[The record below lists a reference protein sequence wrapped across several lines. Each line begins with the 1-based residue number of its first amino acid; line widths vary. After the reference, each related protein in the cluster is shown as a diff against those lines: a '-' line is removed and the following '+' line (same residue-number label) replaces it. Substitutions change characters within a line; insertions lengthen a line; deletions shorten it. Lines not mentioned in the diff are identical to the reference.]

1 VQAPLVGVAAV
12 MRILI
17 AVAFVFFAAPAAA
30 FAGTTLTMREVPLHG
45 ERTLVS
51 ASAPREFDMV
61 GLHWRGS
68 GSVQFHT
75 RSLSGKWSAWRVAA
89 PEGED
94 LPDLGSAETVAT
106 RGWRLGNPYWTGPS
120 NRIAYR
126 LHGQVLRLRAYF
138 VHSPDVRLPLRR
150 VSMAGS
156 PPLLSRS
163 TWGANEAI
171 RRASPSYAP
180 SVQFAL
186 VHHTAG
192 TNSYTR
198 SQSAAIVRGIEIYH
212 VQGNGWND
220 IGYNFLVDK
229 YGQIFEG
236 RYGGVDKNVIG
247 AHAEGFNTGSV
258 GVAMLG
264 TYGSTVPP
272 AVARNALANLLAW
285 RLDLAHVDPKST
297 LMWTSG
303 GNAKYAAGVPV
314 PLRAVSGHRD
324 TGFTSCPGA
333 ALYAQLGAIAQRASS
348 VGLPKLYAPAVR
360 GTLGGGQVRF
370 QARLS
375 QSLPWAV
382 TVADSTGTPAAT
394 GTGTSQVVDWTWD
407 ASTAAPG
414 LYSWTISAGDAV
426 RPATGTIGA
435 KPVALALTSARASP
449 RTITPNGDGQTD
461 STQITYTLTAPAT
474 VTATLRGP
482 DGTDLSV
489 LFSQPLRPGKQSF
502 RFAAAGVADGR
513 YEIVLSATDGKQT
526 VTSAVPVFVD
536 RTVRLFAAA
545 PAAFSPNGD
554 GVADELDFSFELT
567 RAASIR
573 LDIAQAGKTIASVYS
588 ADLQPGPQSVTW
600 NGAGAK
606 DGKYAGVLTATNDV
620 GTVVHTVLFRID
632 RVPPRLRVISFTRL
646 RFRVSEPATIR
657 LTLNGRVVT
666 KTVHAGVFSFPGGP
680 VRSVRI
686 VARDAA
692 GNVSRTLRYP

>member
-1 VQAPLVGVAAV
+1 MRLLLAA
-12 MRILI
+12 
-17 AVAFVFFAAPAAA
+17 AFLFFASPAAA
-30 FAGTTLTMREVPLHG
+30 FADATLTMREVPLHG
-45 ERTLVS
+45 ERTL
-51 ASAPREFDMV
+51 ASATREFDMV

-68 GSVQFHT
+68 GSVQFRT
-75 RSLSGKWSAWRVAA
+75 RSTAGKWSAWRQAA
-89 PEGED
+89 PEAED
-94 LPDLGSAETVAT
+94 LPDIGSTETRAS

-120 NRIAYR
+120 DRIAYR
-126 LHGQVLRLRAYF
+126 LRGQVVRLRAYF
-138 VHSPDVRLPLRR
+138 VHSPEERIPLRR

-156 PPLLSRS
+156 PPILSRS

-171 RRASPSYAP
+171 RRAPPSYAP

-192 TNSYTR
+192 TNSYTA
-198 SQSAAIVRGIEIYH
+198 SQSAAIVRGIEVYH

-229 YGQIFEG
+229 YGQVFEG
-236 RYGGVDKNVIG
+236 RYGGVDRNVIG

-264 TYGSTVPP
+264 TYGSAAPP
-272 AVARNALANLLAW
+272 PPARNALANLLAW

-297 LMWTSG
+297 LTWVSG
-303 GNAKYAAGVPV
+303 GNARFAPGVPV
-314 PLRAVSGHRD
+314 ILRAVSGHRD

-333 ALYAQLGAIAQRASS
+333 ALYAQVGAIAQKAAA
-348 VGLPKLYAPAVR
+348 VGLPKLYAPTVH
-360 GTLGGGQVRF
+360 GTLGGQVRF

-375 QSLPWAV
+375 QALPWTV
-382 TVADSTGTPAAT
+382 TVADATGAVVAT
-394 GTGTSQVVDWTWD
+394 GTGTSQTVDWTWD
-407 ASTAAPG
+407 ASIATPG
-414 LYSWTISAGDAV
+414 LYAWTIAAGSSV
-426 RPATGTIGA
+426 RTATGTIGTKA
-435 KPVALALTSARASP
+435 TVLALTSAAASP

-461 STQITYTLTAPAT
+461 FSEITYTLTAPAT

-482 DGTDLSV
+482 DGGDLAV
-489 LFSQPLRPGKQSF
+489 LFSQQRQPGKQSF

-526 VTSAVPVFVD
+526 VTSVVPVLVD

-545 PAAFSPNGD
+545 PPAFSPNGD
-554 GVADELDFSFELT
+554 GVEDELAFTFELT
-567 RAASIR
+567 RAASVR
-573 LDIAQAGKTIASVYS
+573 LDIAQAGKTVASVYS
-588 ADLQPGPQSVTW
+588 ADLQPGLQTVTW

-620 GTVVHTVLFRID
+620 GTVVHTVLFRVD
-632 RVPPRLRVISFTRL
+632 RVPPRLTALSFRRL
-646 RFRVSEPATIR
+646 RFRVSEASTIR
-657 LTLNGRVVT
+657 LTLNGRLVVR
-666 KTVHAGVFSFPGGP
+666 TVRAGVFSFRSRL
-680 VRSVRI
+680 VQSVRI

>member
-1 VQAPLVGVAAV
+1 MRLLLAA
-12 MRILI
+12 
-17 AVAFVFFAAPAAA
+17 AFLFFAAPAAA
-30 FAGTTLTMREVPLHG
+30 FADATLAMREVPLHG
-45 ERTLVS
+45 ERTL
-51 ASAPREFDMV
+51 ASTTREFDMV

-68 GSVQFHT
+68 GSVRFRT
-75 RSLSGKWSAWRVAA
+75 RSTAGKWSRWREAA
-89 PEGED
+89 PEAED
-94 LPDLGSAETVAT
+94 LPDIGSTETRAS

-120 NRIAYR
+120 DRIAYR
-126 LHGQVLRLRAYF
+126 LRGQIVRLRAYF
-138 VHSPDVRLPLRR
+138 VHSPEERIPLRR

-156 PPLLSRS
+156 PPILSRS

-171 RRASPSYAP
+171 RRAPPSYAP

-192 TNSYTR
+192 TNSYTA
-198 SQSAAIVRGIEIYH
+198 SQSAAIVRGIEVYH

-229 YGQIFEG
+229 YGQVFEG
-236 RYGGVDKNVIG
+236 RYGGVDRNVIG

-264 TYGSTVPP
+264 TYGSAAPP

-297 LMWTSG
+297 LTWVSG
-303 GNAKYAAGVPV
+303 GNARFAPGVPV
-314 PLRAVSGHRD
+314 ILRAVSGHRD

-333 ALYAQLGAIAQRASS
+333 ALYAQLGAIAQKAAA
-348 VGLPKLYAPAVR
+348 VGLPKLYAPTVH
-360 GTLGGGQVRF
+360 GTLGGQVRF

-375 QSLPWAV
+375 QALPWTV
-382 TVADSTGTPAAT
+382 TVADTTGAVVAT
-394 GTGTSQVVDWTWD
+394 GTGTSQTVDWTWD
-407 ASTAAPG
+407 ASTATPG
-414 LYSWTISAGDAV
+414 LYAWTIAAGSSV
-426 RPATGTIGA
+426 RAATGTIGTKA
-435 KPVALALTSARASP
+435 TVLALTAAAASP
-449 RTITPNGDGQTD
+449 RTITPDGDGQTD
-461 STQITYTLTAPAT
+461 FSQITYTLTAPAT

-482 DGTDLSV
+482 DGGDLAV
-489 LFSQPLRPGKQSF
+489 LFSQQRQPGKQSF

-526 VTSAVPVFVD
+526 VTSVVPVLVD
-536 RTVRLFAAA
+536 RTVRLFAAT
-545 PAAFSPNGD
+545 PPAFSPNGD
-554 GVADELDFSFELT
+554 GVADELAFSFELT
-567 RAASIR
+567 RAASVR
-573 LDIAQAGKTIASVYS
+573 LDIAQAGKTVASVYS
-588 ADLQPGPQSVTW
+588 ADLQPGSQTVTW

-620 GTVVHTVLFRID
+620 GTVVHNVLFRVD
-632 RVPPRLRVISFTRL
+632 RIPPRLSALSFRRL
-646 RFRVSEPATIR
+646 RFRVNEASTIR
-657 LTLNGRVVT
+657 LTLNGKLVVR
-666 KTVHAGVFSFPGGP
+666 TVRAGVFSFRSGL

>member
-1 VQAPLVGVAAV
+1 
-12 MRILI
+12 MRLLI
-17 AVAFVFFAAPAAA
+17 AAAFIFFAAPAAA
-30 FAGTTLTMREVPLHG
+30 FADVTLTMREVPLHG
-45 ERTLVS
+45 ERTLAATS
-51 ASAPREFDMV
+51 SREFDMV
-61 GLHWRGS
+61 GLHWRGP
-68 GSVQFHT
+68 GSVQFRT
-75 RSLSGKWSAWRVAA
+75 RSLAGKWSSWRRAA
-89 PEGED
+89 PESED
-94 LPDLGSAETVAT
+94 LPDIGSPEASAT

-120 NRIAYR
+120 DRIAYR
-126 LHGQVLRLRAYF
+126 LDGRVLRLRAYF
-138 VHSPDVRLPLRR
+138 VHSPDVRIPLRH

-156 PPLLSRS
+156 PPILSRS

-171 RRASPSYAP
+171 RRAPPSYAP

-192 TNSYTR
+192 TNSYTA

-212 VQGNGWND
+212 VKGNGWND

-264 TYGSTVPP
+264 TYGSAAPP
-272 AVARNALANLLAW
+272 PVAQSALAKLLAW
-285 RLDLAHVDPKST
+285 RLDLAHVDPRST
-297 LMWTSG
+297 LTWVSG
-303 GNAKYAAGVPV
+303 GNAKFVAGASVT
-314 PLRAVSGHRD
+314 LRAVSGHRD

-333 ALYAQLGAIAQRASS
+333 ALYAQLGAIAQKAASI
-348 VGLPKLYAPAVR
+348 GLPKLYTPLVR
-360 GTLGGGQVRF
+360 GTLGGQVRF

-375 QSLPWAV
+375 QVLPWTV
-382 TVADSTGTPAAT
+382 TVADSTGAVVAT
-394 GTGTSQVVDWTWD
+394 GTGTSQAVDWTWD
-407 ASTAAPG
+407 ASTVTPG
-414 LYSWTISAGDAV
+414 LYAWTISAGDSV
-426 RPATGTIGA
+426 RPATGTIGT
-435 KPVALALTSARASP
+435 KPVVLALTSATASP
-449 RTITPNGDGQTD
+449 RTITPDGDGQTD
-461 STQITYTLTAPAT
+461 FSEITYMLSAPAI

-482 DGTDLSV
+482 DGRDLAT
-489 LFSQPLRPGKQSF
+489 LFSGQRQPGKQLF

-526 VTSAVPVFVD
+526 VTSVIPVLVD
-536 RTVRLFAAA
+536 RTVRLFTAT
-545 PAAFSPNGD
+545 PLAFSPNGD
-554 GVADELDFSFELT
+554 GVADELDFSFELM
-567 RAASIR
+567 RAASVR
-573 LDIAQAGKTIASVYS
+573 LDIAQSGKTLASVYS
-588 ADLQPGPQSVTW
+588 ADLQPGSQTVTW
-600 NGAGAK
+600 NGANAK

-632 RVPPRLRVISFTRL
+632 RIPPRLTVLSFARL

-657 LTLNGRVVT
+657 LTLNGRLVVR
-666 KTVHAGVFSFPGGP
+666 TVRAGVFSFRSAS